1 MLKIKEGFVMRNIL
15 DEWVIV
21 PTGPRDSMG
30 TYIMTVNETGHMLWE
45 MLEKGTTVD
54 EMVTKMMEEYGIGVD
69 EETAQRD
76 IISFIQTLK
85 ENRII
90 DQQY

>member
-1 MLKIKEGFVMRNIL
+1 MLKLKEGFVMRNIL

-21 PTGPRDSMG
+21 PTGPKDSMG
-30 TYIMTVNETGHMLWE
+30 TYVMTVNETGHLLWE

-69 EETAQRD
+69 EETARID
-76 IISFIQTLK
+76 IQNFLNALK
-85 ENRII
+85 KREMLMM
-90 DQQY
+90 

>member
-54 EMVTKMMEEYGIGVD
+54 EMVKKMMEEYIVD
-69 EETAQRD
+69 IQTAKVDIQHFTDELINRK
-76 IISFIQTLK
+76 IIS
-85 ENRII
+85 N
-90 DQQY
+90 

>member
-30 TYIMTVNETGHMLWE
+30 TYVMTVNETGHLLWE
-45 MLEKGTTVD
+45 MLEKGTTVG
-54 EMVTKMMEEYGIGVD
+54 EMVQKMMEEYGIGVD
-69 EETAQRD
+69 EETARID
-76 IISFIQTLK
+76 IQNFVNALK
-85 ENRII
+85 KREMLMM
-90 DQQY
+90 

>member
-54 EMVTKMMEEYGIGVD
+54 EMVQKMMEEYIVD
-69 EETAQRD
+69 IQTAKVDIQHFTDELINRK
-76 IISFIQTLK
+76 IIS
-85 ENRII
+85 N
-90 DQQY
+90 

>member
-1 MLKIKEGFVMRNIL
+1 MMLKLKEGFVMRNIL

-54 EMVTKMMEEYGIGVD
+54 EMVQKMMEEYGIGVD
-69 EETAQRD
+69 EETARED
-76 IISFIQTLK
+76 ILHFINELVKRGVLVTP
-85 ENRII
+85 
-90 DQQY
+90 

>member
-1 MLKIKEGFVMRNIL
+1 MLKLKEGFVMRNIL

-45 MLEKGTTVD
+45 MLKEGTTVD
-54 EMVTKMMEEYGIGVD
+54 AMLEKMMQEYGIGVD
-69 EETAQRD
+69 EETARKDIHGFLDVMTERD
-76 IISFIQTLK
+76 LLIK
-85 ENRII
+85 
-90 DQQY
+90 